1 MRTLGGRLR
10 IQRLEERDGP
20 LAPHGRWQRTTTPRT
35 LTTMTSVLCI
45 PHGWPPPVSVR
56 FGSPEWPFFADAHS
70 DLQCRDLAESPD
82 WSDPLI
88 LTGASGLGKSLLARS
103 LLRQHRSSSL
113 PEASAEAPVR
123 VSTGNDFKRSLHQA
137 LDTQTLPQWRSE
149 WAQQEWVVIDALD
162 QLLDDALAQRTLET
176 LLDDWLDAGTKVI
189 LTMSVM
195 PARLVGMTRRLASR
209 CSVGQQ
215 VALQTPGPAARAWLV
230 RFFLRERAL
239 PDQGDHAQVLLEQWA
254 SSLEPVP
261 VVRGWV
267 TELAARSS
275 EWSPSIL
282 AATLAEII
290 QGGAVSEPTI
300 DQIARLVA
308 RWYAVPLREMRGASR
323 RRATVRARS
332 AAMWMAR
339 KWTGASYQRIG
350 EYFQRRDHST
360 VLHACRRFDRE
371 LKSSP
376 CRDAV
381 EAWERELRNAGM
393 RCHPRGKA
401 VASLSEPGD
410 DSTITPG
417 LPAPHVETPT

>member
-1 MRTLGGRLR
+1 MK
-10 IQRLEERDGP
+10 
-20 LAPHGRWQRTTTPRT
+20 
-35 LTTMTSVLCI
+35 SVLCI
-45 PHGWPPPVSVR
+45 PHGWPPLVSVR
-56 FGSPEWPFFADAHS
+56 YGSPEWPFFADAHS
-70 DLQCRDLAESPD
+70 DVQWRDLAESPE
-82 WSDPLI
+82 WPDPLV

-113 PEASAEAPVR
+113 PEASTEAPVR
-123 VSTGNDFKRSLHQA
+123 VATGNDFKRSLHQA

-176 LLDDWLDAGTKVI
+176 LLDDWLDADTKVI
-189 LTMSVM
+189 LTMSAA
-195 PARLVGMTRRLASR
+195 PAHLVGMTRRLASR

-215 VALQTPGPAARAWLV
+215 VALRTPGPAARSWLV

-239 PDQGDHAQVLLEQWA
+239 PDQGEHVQVLLEQWA
-254 SSLEPVP
+254 STLEPVP

-275 EWSPSIL
+275 GWNSSML
-282 AATLAEII
+282 TATLAEII
-290 QGGAVSEPTI
+290 EGGAVSEPTI

-308 RWYAVPLREMRGASR
+308 RWYAVPIREMRGASR

-339 KWTGASYQRIG
+339 KWIGASYQRIG

-360 VLHACRRFDRE
+360 VLHACRRFDQE
-371 LKSSP
+371 LKSSV

-381 EAWERELRNAGM
+381 EAWERELRKAGM
-393 RCHPRGKA
+393 RCHTRGKP
-401 VASLSEPGD
+401 VVSWSESEE
-410 DSTITPG
+410 DSTVTSG